1 MEVLKLEF
9 FSSCTSVW
17 NRCIIK
23 PSIYVKEFALGY
35 KNMSSLTI
43 SIKVDEPL
51 SRSCQQFYK
60 NRIVRRPV
68 KDSFP
73 IRYIQNLMC
82 KIMVDSVTL
91 SIAQSEMTY
100 VLTVRS

>member
-9 FSSCTSVW
+9 FSSSSSVW

-35 KNMSSLTI
+35 KNMSSLTMLTI

-51 SRSCQQFYK
+51 SRSCQQLYK
-60 NRIVRRPV
+60 KIV
-68 KDSFP
+68 SLEG
-73 IRYIQNLMC
+73 Q
-82 KIMVDSVTL
+82 
-91 SIAQSEMTY
+91 
-100 VLTVRS
+100 